1 MNIFDNH
8 MHSQFSPDS
17 TNTISDL
24 IKEGINQGLGGISI
38 TDHHDFDVPSSEE
51 NLDFNFDIAAQQK
64 AIDEAIRNVATDFK
78 VCKGIEIG
86 IQEHCIE
93 EIEKSMKTADFDI
106 VLLSVHHIDGLD
118 PYYGSY
124 YKPYDYITAYR
135 HYLETIYACMRKFDN
150 FDVMAH
156 FDYIV
161 RYAPYEVSSILYKD
175 FSDIIDEIF
184 KFLIFNGKF
193 FEINT
198 KSYQRFG
205 NRLVTLDT
213 NILKR
218 YVELGGEIISFGSDS
233 HKAGQV
239 GIRFQ
244 EYKDLVQ
251 QNGIKYSVYFDKRK
265 PHMIKL

>member
-1 MNIFDNH
+1 

-17 TNTISDL
+17 NNTISDL
-24 IKEGINQGLGGISI
+24 ITEGINKGLGGISI
-38 TDHHDFDVPSSEE
+38 TDHHDFDVPSEEE
-51 NLDFNFDIAAQQK
+51 NIKFNFDTNAQQK
-64 AIDEAIRNVATDFK
+64 AIDEAIIGMHADFK

-93 EIEKSMKTADFDI
+93 DIEKSMKSANFDI

-118 PYYGSY
+118 PYYGLY
-124 YKPYDYITAYR
+124 YKPYDYLTAYR
-135 HYLETIYACMRKFDN
+135 HYLETIYACMKKFNN
-150 FDVMAH
+150 FDVLAH

-161 RYAPYEVSSILYKD
+161 RYAPYKESSILYKD

-184 KFLIFNGKF
+184 KFLIFNGKI

-198 KSYQRFG
+198 KSYQKFG
-205 NRLVTLDT
+205 NRLVSLDS

-218 YVELGGEIISFGSDS
+218 YVELGGEIVSFGSDS
-233 HKAGQV
+233 HTAGQV
-239 GIRFQ
+239 GIRFD
-244 EYKDLVQ
+244 EYKNIVK

-265 PHMIKL
+265 PQMIKL